1 MAAVTQSPR
10 PQVALQQAHALSL
23 LTGMEHSIIWK
34 TVISS
39 AALVL
44 LRPGLFSRAFQP
56 PKCTH

>member
-10 PQVALQQAHALSL
+10 PRAALQQAHALSL

-34 TVISS
+34 TVIS

-44 LRPGLFSRAFQP
+44 LRPRLFSRAFQP
-56 PKCTH
+56 QKCTH